1 MARAKKAA
9 PIEEGDT
16 EETAV
21 KKVSPKSAKKSAEPV
36 APKSSKKSK
45 PAAED
50 DGASDSS
57 ESMVTLASLCESR
70 DLNPRDARIRLRRKL
85 ERAEGARWAWAEDS
99 DELDTVNEILDDMV
113 EGKAKR
119 AEAAEEDEAPAPKA
133 KAKAKAKGKAK
144 GRAKAKPDPE
154 EDDDYEDDED

>member
-21 KKVSPKSAKKSAEPV
+21 KKVSPKSAKKSTEPG

-50 DGASDSS
+50 DGAG
-57 ESMVTLASLCESR
+57 ESLVTLASLCESR

>member
-21 KKVSPKSAKKSAEPV
+21 KKVSPKSAKKSTEPG

-85 ERAEGARWAWAEDS
+85 ED
-99 DELDTVNEILDDMV
+99 
-113 EGKAKR
+113 
-119 AEAAEEDEAPAPKA
+119 
-133 KAKAKAKGKAK
+133 
-144 GRAKAKPDPE
+144 DPE
-154 EDDDYEDDED
+154 QPRYILTERGTGYRFRPAA